1 MKNAGRALFGFM
13 LVLTVVTPGWAQNN
27 GKSKKNDAADL
38 EPTTQVIVRA
48 KNWGS
53 LKDLLPDVGKAGG
66 KVKRQLDLI
75 DSLVVRVP
83 VSALEG
89 LRHNSHVQQID
100 IDRPVFGAMERTGAT
115 VGADVVRQQ
124 LGVDGR
130 GVGVAIVDSGVTTW
144 HDDLSQNGAGQRVDT
159 FVDFV
164 NDQTV
169 AYDDYGHGT
178 HVAGIIA
185 GNGYDS
191 SGRRTGI
198 APAAHLIVL
207 KALDQSGAGTVSD
220 IIAALDYV
228 HANRYALNIR
238 VVNLSI
244 GAGVYQSYLT
254 DPLTVATRR
263 IVEDGIVVVAA
274 AGNAGKDPAGN
285 VRYGG
290 VTAPG
295 NAPWVLTVGASS
307 HMGTPD
313 RSDDTMAAF
322 SSRGP
327 TGFDYGAKP
336 DLVAPGVGIE
346 SLSAPKSTLY
356 SSKEQYLLDGTVPTS
371 YKPYLSLTGTSMAAP
386 VVAGTVALMLQANPA
401 LTPNL
406 VKAILQYTSERY
418 YGSDSLTQGA
428 GFLNAAGAVQLA
440 NLFANPWTKV
450 DSRSWTRRIIWANH
464 AIRGGTLDPSAN
476 AWSTDVTWG
485 ASRTPAGELISWGK
499 WWSVS
504 CANLSCSS
512 LTWGS
517 STSPNVVW
525 GLKCGGNDCTGEW
538 RRSTVGSQPL
548 STDDG
553 DTVVWGNSDT
563 VVWGNDDSD
572 TVVWGNSDEDTVV
585 WGNGC
590 VDSSCAPIIWGT
602 VH

>member
-1 MKNAGRALFGFM
+1 MPKENGAVERLAAQLQNASGSGVHGAKGWSMTNAGRALFGFM
-13 LVLTVVTPGWAQNN
+13 LVLAVVTPGWAQNN

-83 VSALEG
+83 ASALDG
-89 LRHNSHVQQID
+89 LRHNQHVQQID
-100 IDRPVFGAMERTGAT
+100 LDRPVFGAMERTGAT

-130 GVGVAIVDSGVTTW
+130 GVGVAVIDSGVATW

-164 NDQTV
+164 NNQTV

-207 KALDQSGAGTVSD
+207 KALDETGGGTVSD

-228 HANRYALNIR
+228 HTNRFALNIR

-295 NAPWVLTVGASS
+295 NAP
-307 HMGTPD
+307 
-313 RSDDTMAAF
+313 
-322 SSRGP
+322 
-327 TGFDYGAKP
+327 
-336 DLVAPGVGIE
+336 
-346 SLSAPKSTLY
+346 
-356 SSKEQYLLDGTVPTS
+356 
-371 YKPYLSLTGTSMAAP
+371 
-386 VVAGTVALMLQANPA
+386 
-401 LTPNL
+401 
-406 VKAILQYTSERY
+406 
-418 YGSDSLTQGA
+418 
-428 GFLNAAGAVQLA
+428 
-440 NLFANPWTKV
+440 
-450 DSRSWTRRIIWANH
+450 
-464 AIRGGTLDPSAN
+464 
-476 AWSTDVTWG
+476 
-485 ASRTPAGELISWGK
+485 
-499 WWSVS
+499 
-504 CANLSCSS
+504 CS
-512 LTWGS
+512 G
-517 STSPNVVW
+517 
-525 GLKCGGNDCTGEW
+525 
-538 RRSTVGSQPL
+538 R
-548 STDDG
+548 
-553 DTVVWGNSDT
+553 
-563 VVWGNDDSD
+563 
-572 TVVWGNSDEDTVV
+572 
-585 WGNGC
+585 
-590 VDSSCAPIIWGT
+590 
-602 VH
+602 H